1 MSASVSVVI
10 PTHGR
15 PAMLKEAIESAIAQT
30 YAPEEIIVATSDPL
44 ARTEAVV
51 GKLKGPVAV
60 VKSAAPGPSAARNR
74 GIERARGAYV
84 AFLDD
89 DDLWHPE
96 KLAVQMEFLEAH
108 PEVAMV
114 SSRVVPYGAE
124 ILIRRGPWVTG
135 DLYGRLFMES
145 FVATPSV
152 VVRRDVF
159 DAVGG
164 FDLRYM
170 RAEDYDLWLRI
181 ADGFVTAHLKA
192 PLAWFRKSPTRLSG
206 DKVDL
211 RKSAI
216 SVLGE
221 RYNPAKVSR
230 RRYKKRMSDLLVF
243 LGREEAKA
251 GDVAGARRHFIE
263 AAKLTPARLRPL
275 RYLIGTVFK

>member
-10 PTHGR
+10 PTCGR
-15 PAMLKEAIESAIAQT
+15 PAMLVEAIESALAQT
-30 YAPEEIIVATSDPL
+30 RPPAEIIVATSDPVKE
-44 ARTEAVV
+44 TEAVV
-51 GKLKGPVAV
+51 GKLGRPVV
-60 VKSAAPGPSAARNR
+60 VMRSAAPGPSAARNR
-74 GIERARGAYV
+74 GIERARGMYV

-114 SSRVVPYGAE
+114 SSRVVPFGAE

-135 DLYGRLFMES
+135 DLYPRLFMES

-159 DAVGG
+159 ERVGG

-181 ADGFVTAHLKA
+181 ADGFITAHLKA
-192 PLAWFRKSPTRLSG
+192 PLAWFRKAPTRLSEN
-206 DKVDL
+206 KVDL
-211 RKSAI
+211 RRSAI
-216 SVLGE
+216 SILGE

-230 RRYKKRMSDLLVF
+230 RRYRKRMSDLLVF

-251 GDVAGARRHFIE
+251 GDVAGARRHFVE
-263 AAKLTPARLRPL
+263 AAKLTPVRLRPL